1 MKAFRPT
8 AATASI
14 TIAASSARTAIT
26 FADQVRWFN
35 GASETVYVKFGDS
48 SVAATTSDIPV
59 GAGVTEVM
67 DVPFGATHIAAIGT
81 GATGSFKV
89 TPGIGI

>member
-8 AATASI
+8 AATVSI
-14 TIAASSARTAIT
+14 TIAASSARQAIP

-35 GASETVYVKFGDS
+35 GASETVFVKFGDS

-59 GAGVTEVM
+59 GAGVTEVI
-67 DVPFGATHIAAIGT
+67 DVPLGTTHIAAIGT
-81 GATGSFKV
+81 GANGLFKA